1 MLDVAFGLP
10 LHPLIV
16 HATVVVV
23 PLATLAVLLA
33 GLWPR
38 FRDWAGWL
46 PLVLAAAAVVLTPLS
61 TQSGESLQRR
71 VPSTELVREHVAL
84 GDSLTPW
91 VLLLGVA
98 AVATT
103 VVWRRERVLAHGA
116 ATDPLGRL
124 GDHVSGW
131 TGTGALPR
139 WLVVVTAVLAVVA
152 GVGTA
157 QQVVRIG
164 HSGAQA
170 AWSQAAATTPTRH
183 GGGDGDGR

>member
-1 MLDVAFGLP
+1 MLDTAFGLP

-33 GLWPR
+33 GVWPR
-38 FRDWAGWL
+38 FRAWAGWL
-46 PLVLAAAAVVLTPLS
+46 PLILAAGAVVLTPLS

-71 VPSTELVREHVAL
+71 VPSTALVRAHVAL
-84 GDSLTPW
+84 GDSLVPW

-98 AVATT
+98 AALTT
-103 VVWRRERVLAHGA
+103 IVWRRERVLLVGPAS
-116 ATDPLGRL
+116 DPLGRL

-131 TGTGALPR
+131 TGSGALPR
-139 WLVVVTAVLAVVA
+139 WLVVVTAVLAVVS
-152 GVGTA
+152 GIGSA

-183 GGGDGDGR
+183 GGGDGH